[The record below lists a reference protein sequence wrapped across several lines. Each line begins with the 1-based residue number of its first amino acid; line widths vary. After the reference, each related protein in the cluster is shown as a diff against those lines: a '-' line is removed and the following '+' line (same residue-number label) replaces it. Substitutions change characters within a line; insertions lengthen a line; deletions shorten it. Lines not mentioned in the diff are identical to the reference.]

1 MQSKALLPSLV
12 NGITER
18 RWCLQAYMSI
28 VLVILLAIVVLSFV
42 PLAGRRGGWAQYAM
56 NNITTDLMVQLG
68 LAPWDHYVDVGYIQV
83 TPQQRPLHSYRAGI
97 FASLPKHNDGCL
109 IPQVLSS
116 LQVALLSQ
124 PCKVAGSSAHHNI

>member
-1 MQSKALLPSLV
+1 
-12 NGITER
+12 
-18 RWCLQAYMSI
+18 MSI

-83 TPQQRPLHSYRAGI
+83 SPQQTSPA
-97 FASLPKHNDGCL
+97 FLPGRHICL
-109 IPQVLSS
+109 T
-116 LQVALLSQ
+116 A
-124 PCKVAGSSAHHNI
+124 KA